1 MASRSSETAPRPAAS
16 EYAPHRACPSSA
28 AARSWHESAPHR
40 PPTARDPTPPT
51 NPPASDSCRWLPCRS
66 APAPLLAG
74 RTVPRRPRP
83 APASARQFLLS
94 PYPTN
99 SLAASWDEKSHPIII
114 MCEGSFLP
122 SSFGPHQKHTE
133 FESSLRSYP
142 INPSFFEGWDSTF
155 VSRLGFTS
163 CTSYFVAV
171 NSLRAFNQTR
181 IHVPS
186 LKRSSRR
193 IFASSSFDQFAS
205 AVRNMV
211 SCPRRHVAIYLQPPR
226 TSIEIDAS

>member
-40 PPTARDPTPPT
+40 PPTARDPTRST

-74 RTVPRRPRP
+74 RTVLRRPRP

-99 SLAASWDEKSHPIII
+99 SLAASWDENHILYSSCAKTPFCPAVLVLTKSI
-114 MCEGSFLP
+114 L
-122 SSFGPHQKHTE
+122 SS
-133 FESSLRSYP
+133 
-142 INPSFFEGWDSTF
+142 N
-155 VSRLGFTS
+155 
-163 CTSYFVAV
+163 
-171 NSLRAFNQTR
+171 RAFALIQS
-181 IHVPS
+181 I
-186 LKRSSRR
+186 LSRFLR
-193 IFASSSFDQFAS
+193 KVGRVVGHIMIGT
-205 AVRNMV
+205 VWLRMTH
-211 SCPRRHVAIYLQPPR
+211 R
-226 TSIEIDAS
+226 